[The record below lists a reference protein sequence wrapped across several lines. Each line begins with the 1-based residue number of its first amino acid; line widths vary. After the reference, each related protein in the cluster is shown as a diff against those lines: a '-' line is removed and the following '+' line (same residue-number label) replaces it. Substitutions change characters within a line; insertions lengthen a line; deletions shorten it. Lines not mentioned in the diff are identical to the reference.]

1 MEYSEFVEVYNAL
14 GDTTKRLEKET
25 ILSNFLKR
33 LAKHGEGEWIYLL
46 RGRVWPD
53 YDERELGVSNQLI
66 IKAIAFSFGIKTEA
80 INERFKTKGDL
91 GEIAEEFAKKKKQQ
105 ALFSKKLTVLKVF
118 ENLRRVMELEGK
130 GSVERKIELIAEILG
145 NANGEE
151 AKYIVR
157 TVLGDL
163 RIGVADATLR
173 EAIGEAFFGERKADL
188 SEKLE
193 VAYDMCNDFA
203 VILKAVVKGEKE
215 LDKIGVIIG
224 RPMNVMLPVKVTEI
238 DEAFRIC
245 GRPAAI
251 EHKYDGFRMLINK
264 KGKEVFLFTRRLEN
278 VTKQF
283 PDVVEA
289 IKKYVKGEDFII
301 DSEVVGYDPKTKR
314 YRPFEAISQ
323 RIKRK
328 YDIDKIIKDL
338 PVEVNVFDVIYHNGK
353 SYIDVPFKDRRK
365 ILEKIIIKEEWK
377 IRPSTQIVTDS
388 NEEAMK
394 FYKEALKIG
403 EEGIM
408 IKNLETPYRQGRRV
422 GYIVKMKP
430 NASDLDLVITG
441 AEYGS
446 GKRAGTLS
454 SYVVACRENG
464 KFLEIGKVSS
474 GLKEKEEEGFTYEEM
489 TKLLRP
495 LVLSE
500 KGKEVKIKPKI
511 VVAVTYQNI
520 QASPS
525 YDSGFAMRFPRI
537 TNYRPDKKV
546 GEIATLEDIK
556 MELKRM
562 QRNRSHL
569 G

>member
-173 EAIGEAFFGERKADL
+173 EAIGEAFFGERKAEL

-394 FYKEALKIG
+394 FYKEA
-403 EEGIM
+403 
-408 IKNLETPYRQGRRV
+408 
-422 GYIVKMKP
+422 
-430 NASDLDLVITG
+430 
-441 AEYGS
+441 
-446 GKRAGTLS
+446 
-454 SYVVACRENG
+454 
-464 KFLEIGKVSS
+464 
-474 GLKEKEEEGFTYEEM
+474 
-489 TKLLRP
+489 
-495 LVLSE
+495 
-500 KGKEVKIKPKI
+500 
-511 VVAVTYQNI
+511 
-520 QASPS
+520 
-525 YDSGFAMRFPRI
+525 
-537 TNYRPDKKV
+537 
-546 GEIATLEDIK
+546 
-556 MELKRM
+556 
-562 QRNRSHL
+562 
-569 G
+569 